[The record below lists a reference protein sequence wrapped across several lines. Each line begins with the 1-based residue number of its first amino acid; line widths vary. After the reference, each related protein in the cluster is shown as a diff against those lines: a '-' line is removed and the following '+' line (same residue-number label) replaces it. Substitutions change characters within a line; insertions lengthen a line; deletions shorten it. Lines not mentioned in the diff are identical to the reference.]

1 MKNIDFSQ
9 ELIKANKVIDV
20 LERTASAGNYL
31 GFYASSLLEARTCIN
46 VLLGNE
52 GNVDCKNQILDCLE
66 RVETLLNDARM
77 AQVELGWLDRLLKGI
92 VVPELVFVENNGI
105 LSVEAKPLL
114 SKPAFDD
121 KEES

>member
-1 MKNIDFSQ
+1 
-9 ELIKANKVIDV
+9 
-20 LERTASAGNYL
+20 
-31 GFYASSLLEARTCIN
+31 
-46 VLLGNE
+46 
-52 GNVDCKNQILDCLE
+52 
-66 RVETLLNDARM
+66 VETLLNDARM

-105 LSVEAKPLL
+105 LSVEAKLLL